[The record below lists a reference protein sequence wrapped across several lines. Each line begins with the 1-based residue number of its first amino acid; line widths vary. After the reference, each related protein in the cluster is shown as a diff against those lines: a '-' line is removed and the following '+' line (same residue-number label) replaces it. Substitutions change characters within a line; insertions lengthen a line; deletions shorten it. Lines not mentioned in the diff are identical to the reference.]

1 MAVGGRMS
9 SGRSIRRQL
18 ILPLLAG
25 FFVVTA
31 CISGLSAWLQ
41 SSGSLA
47 GIQRRQL
54 EVARVLEEAAFPLS
68 GSVLKQMAGLT
79 GLDIVVWNPAASKIV
94 DQSMSRAPSGLEE
107 YLRLQPSAETDSALV
122 SEFQSVGDVYQ
133 VRTAVSRWAPQY
145 RIVTLTSQRVL
156 DETRWN
162 AAWPPVAIGA
172 AALLAVLPW
181 LVALTGNWTN
191 RLRQI
196 QTRVSG
202 IAQGRLRDEGSGES
216 FPESGGDELSA
227 LIYDVTKLGEQLAE
241 LQSRVLQAER
251 EQWIAQLASGFAHQ
265 FRNGIAGIS
274 LALQVHQ
281 NRCSA
286 RSDRSMLIMEK
297 QLKRLETEV
306 RGLLSLGRRAEG
318 IRTSCVISDVV
329 RECLELV
336 SPSMEH
342 HDVSLEQS
350 RLCEDVN
357 VFGIRDGLRAAVVN
371 LLQNAIDAAGHQ
383 GKIQVHLTA
392 AENKVLIKVS
402 DNGAGPSPEVA
413 DRMLESFVTTKPEG
427 VGLGLAIVNAIAQ
440 DHGGTVS
447 WRRMDGWT
455 MMELSLPWQRV
466 DVKAE

>member
-1 MAVGGRMS
+1 MS

-25 FFVVTA
+25 FSVVTV
-31 CISGLSAWLQ
+31 CISGLSAWVQ
-41 SSGSLA
+41 SSESLA

-54 EVARVLEEAAFPLS
+54 EVARVLEAAAFPLS

-79 GLDIVVWNPAASKIV
+79 GLDIVVWNPASSRII
-94 DQSMSRAPSGLEE
+94 DQSMLKAPLGLEE

-122 SEFQSVGDVYQ
+122 SEFRSAVDVYQ

-156 DETRWN
+156 NEARWN

-172 AALLAVLPW
+172 AALLAVVPW

-202 IAQGRLRDEGSGES
+202 IAQGRLHEEGSGES
-216 FPESGGDELSA
+216 YQESGGDELSA

-241 LQSRVLQAER
+241 LQARVLQAER
-251 EQWIAQLASGFAHQ
+251 EQWIAQLAAGFAHQ

-286 RSDRSMLIMEK
+286 RSDRSMRIMEK

-318 IRTSCVISDVV
+318 IRTTFMISDVV
-329 RECLELV
+329 QECLELV

-342 HDVSLEQS
+342 HDVCLEQS
-350 RLCEDVN
+350 QLCEGVL
-357 VFGIRDGLRAAVVN
+357 VFGIRDGLRAAIVN

-392 AENKVLIKVS
+392 ADHNVRIRVS
-402 DNGAGPSPEVA
+402 DNGMGPSREVA

-440 DHGGTVS
+440 DHGGAVS
-447 WRRMDGWT
+447 WQRLEGWT
-455 MMELSLPWQRV
+455 MMELSLPGQTV
-466 DVKAE
+466 DVKVE

>member
-1 MAVGGRMS
+1 MS

-41 SSGSLA
+41 SSRSLA
-47 GIQRRQL
+47 ALQRRQL
-54 EVARVLEEAAFPLS
+54 EVAQVLEEAAFPLS
-68 GSVLKQMAGLT
+68 GSVLKQLSGLT
-79 GLDIVVWNPAASKIV
+79 GLDIVVWDPASSKIV
-94 DQSMSRAPSGLEE
+94 DQSISKAPLGLPE
-107 YLRLQPSAETDSALV
+107 YLLLQPPADADSTLL
-122 SEFQSVGDVYQ
+122 SEFRSADDVYQ
-133 VRTAVSRWAPQY
+133 VRTVVSRWAPQY

-156 DETRWN
+156 DEARWN
-162 AAWPPVAIGA
+162 AAWPPVAIGV

-196 QTRVSG
+196 QSRVSG

-216 FPESGGDELSA
+216 IPDPGGDELSS
-227 LIYDVTKLGEQLAE
+227 LIYDVTKLGEHLAE

-318 IRTSCVISDVV
+318 IRTSFVISEVV

-342 HDVSLEQS
+342 HDVCIEQS
-350 RLCEDVN
+350 RLSEGVI

-383 GKIQVHLTA
+383 GKIQVQLTA
-392 AENKVLIKVS
+392 ADSRVLIEVA
-402 DNGAGPSPEVA
+402 DNGPGPSQEVA

-440 DHGGTVS
+440 DHGGEVR
-447 WRRMDGWT
+447 WRRSDGWT
-455 MMELSLPWQRV
+455 TMELRLPLQRV
-466 DVKAE
+466 DVKIA

>member
-1 MAVGGRMS
+1 MS

-41 SSGSLA
+41 SSRSLA
-47 GIQRRQL
+47 ALQRRQL
-54 EVARVLEEAAFPLS
+54 EVAQVLEEAAFPLS
-68 GSVLKQMAGLT
+68 GSVLKQLSGLT
-79 GLDIVVWNPAASKIV
+79 GLDIVVWDPASSKIV
-94 DQSMSRAPSGLEE
+94 DQSISKAPLGLPE
-107 YLRLQPSAETDSALV
+107 YLLLQPPADADSTLL
-122 SEFQSVGDVYQ
+122 SEFRSADDVYQ
-133 VRTAVSRWAPQY
+133 VRTVVSRWAPQY

-156 DETRWN
+156 DEARWN
-162 AAWPPVAIGA
+162 AAWPPVAIGV

-196 QTRVSG
+196 QSRVSG

-216 FPESGGDELSA
+216 IPDPGGDELSS
-227 LIYDVTKLGEQLAE
+227 LIYDVTKLGEHLAE

-318 IRTSCVISDVV
+318 IRTSFVISEVV

-342 HDVSLEQS
+342 HDVCIEQS
-350 RLCEDVN
+350 RLSEGVI
-357 VFGIRDGLRAAVVN
+357 VFGIRDGLRAAIVN

-383 GKIQVHLTA
+383 GKIQVQLTA
-392 AENKVLIKVS
+392 ADSRVLIEVA
-402 DNGAGPSPEVA
+402 DNGPGPSQEVA

-440 DHGGTVS
+440 DHGGEVR
-447 WRRMDGWT
+447 WRRSDGWT
-455 MMELSLPWQRV
+455 TMELRLPLQRV
-466 DVKAE
+466 DVKIA